1 VSVERGQVDDKLSRY
16 RSLMKNKKKNIKNQS
31 QMEDDPDDVD
41 YNPKLKKTDVR
52 KIMED
57 HRNILE
63 REQKDDYEEY
73 GEKQVEPRKMSK
85 KQSKSKRKKKPVNDE
100 DMVKMLYFKK
110 YASKSKWER
119 SYLTNRGDWKREKIK
134 KSRNQKKKIRI

>member
-1 VSVERGQVDDKLSRY
+1 
-16 RSLMKNKKKNIKNQS
+16 MKNKKKNIKNQS
-31 QMEDDPDDVD
+31 QMEDDPNDVE

-63 REQKDDYEEY
+63 REKQDDYEEY
-73 GEKQVEPRKMSK
+73 GEKQMEPRKMSK
-85 KQSKSKRKKKPVNDE
+85 KKSKSKRKKKPVNEE

-110 YASKSKWER
+110 YASKSKLER
-119 SYLTNRGDWKREKIK
+119 IYLTNRIDWKRK
-134 KSRNQKKKIRI
+134 KNQKNRNKKKKI